1 MIPRPVAGVGGGA
14 ALPGQQFDA
23 ALQAVAGRSDQ
34 AVFRELGLSMDQWHE
49 AARWLGGLRAAAGRR
64 DRISGYWS
72 GDPRFGLDGAAL
84 RQLIE
89 AALGCL
95 ARWQALELLEDSNDT
110 ALTAL
115 FSDVRL
121 LERLQS
127 AIPAGHPLRGE
138 LDGFLTRRLDN
149 GQVIPQVLPDR
160 PFRPGLIGPALG
172 GLGVGDDVTPDQ
184 LRLAGEALARLGRV
198 G

>member
-89 AALGCL
+89 AALGGP
-95 ARWQALELLEDSNDT
+95 ARWQALGLLACSNITPPT
-110 ALTAL
+110 ATFTTLPL
-115 FSDVRL
+115 
-121 LERLQS
+121 
-127 AIPAGHPLRGE
+127 PAPTHP
-138 LDGFLTRRLDN
+138 
-149 GQVIPQVLPDR
+149 P
-160 PFRPGLIGPALG
+160 
-172 GLGVGDDVTPDQ
+172 TPP
-184 LRLAGEALARLGRV
+184 
-198 G
+198 

>member
-95 ARWQALELLEDSNDT
+95 ARWQALELLGDSNDT
-110 ALTAL
+110 QLTAL
-115 FSDVRL
+115 FSDGRL
-121 LERLQS
+121 LGPLQS
-127 AIPAGHPLRGE
+127 AMPAGHPLRGV
-138 LDGFLTRRLDN
+138 LGRVLSRRLAN
-149 GQVIPQVLPDR
+149 
-160 PFRPGLIGPALG
+160 GPALPRL
-172 GLGVGDDVTPDQ
+172 LGD
-184 LRLAGEALARLGRV
+184 R
-198 G
+198 